1 MSKQLFNKKEIS
13 DILKKASE
21 IQTQKDLYGDKDEL
35 TKKELLGLAKEF
47 GIDQDS
53 LSKAIAQKDF
63 PKLDNKFNWLK
74 GTSAIHDIQLIEG
87 EITNDNWEEV
97 EREVRRSL
105 HAIGESN
112 KQGTSFEWQQHFKDI
127 GFRHISFTPENG
139 YTRVEYVHKWPGI
152 KFISGFTCAMIFF
165 AITFLSLEHSEL
177 SKGLSVLLSLF
188 AGGIGSYINR
198 FILNNYLR
206 RKMQTMH
213 RVMNTIKDKLERIH
227 SPDITLE
234 EVDTYNSDEEIVEV
248 RIKPTFK
255 SL

>member
-1 MSKQLFNKKEIS
+1 
-13 DILKKASE
+13 
-21 IQTQKDLYGDKDEL
+21 
-35 TKKELLGLAKEF
+35 
-47 GIDQDS
+47 
-53 LSKAIAQKDF
+53 
-63 PKLDNKFNWLK
+63 
-74 GTSAIHDIQLIEG
+74 
-87 EITNDNWEEV
+87 
-97 EREVRRSL
+97 
-105 HAIGESN
+105 
-112 KQGTSFEWQQHFKDI
+112 
-127 GFRHISFTPENG
+127 
-139 YTRVEYVHKWPGI
+139 
-152 KFISGFTCAMIFF
+152 MIFF

-198 FILNNYLR
+198 FILNNYFR